1 MREKR
6 QKVNR
11 VGSPSGT
18 FIFLVLH
25 ESKTL
30 EIWRKNSS
38 RSTMIPLLCYLSIAP
53 TLHRIRWREDA
64 SCRIGPKQCGKR
76 RGGPSRAREVVTG
89 VVRIMYNKVPTS
101 ASYIGTSWKMA
112 TTTTRFDTGTNR
124 TMVARDTKLEKIR
137 GSSKVLRHSC
147 TVYSDG
153 NNTKLKVHGNLC
165 QFLSPRLRI
174 ILRSLAIFI
183 CCKSQ
188 EERDTCRAI
197 DE

>member
-112 TTTTRFDTGTNR
+112 TTTTPVWHRYESYNGRSRYETRKNTRFF
-124 TMVARDTKLEKIR
+124 E
-137 GSSKVLRHSC
+137 SSA
-147 TVYSDG
+147 T
-153 NNTKLKVHGNLC
+153 
-165 QFLSPRLRI
+165 
-174 ILRSLAIFI
+174 
-183 CCKSQ
+183 
-188 EERDTCRAI
+188 
-197 DE
+197 